1 MKVIDKT
8 IPSRELLK
16 PEMRLPHQTTSFIY
30 KALDLAESQI
40 EEQFDEIER
49 LRRENLRLSKLS
61 KKDNSRN

>member
-30 KALDLAESQI
+30 KALNVAEKQI
-40 EEQFDEIER
+40 EEQFEEIER
-49 LRRENLRLSKLS
+49 LMLDNLRLSKLL
-61 KKDNSRN
+61 KRNG